1 MAMRYGFFDS
11 EITGEDEEGQPIFD
25 RAENAEFISKIFS
38 ALVTN
43 GVYADPA
50 DNFVVRASSGMN
62 ITVKAGRGFVNGR
75 FAWTEQDTTL
85 TLSTANSALSRIDAV
100 VLRLSMT
107 DRTISLAIKA
117 GTPASSPFTPSL
129 TRTADIYEL
138 RLANISVGAGAKA
151 IKQADIT
158 DTRYDTTQ
166 CGIVTGMIDQIDT
179 TSLFAQYDDQF
190 KTWFENLENT
200 LDENQATNLQN
211 NINKLE
217 EKSLSVKT
225 NLTTEDL
232 DTVQTTGIYIQ
243 NYTSNA
249 TTDRHY
255 PVKASGCLMC
265 VFAEGKAYQYYICQN
280 EGCIWMRR
288 YNSKSWSDWDQIYP
302 SVASGSNDNGFWIKY
317 PDGTMICYGV
327 ERFDDEPVQDGDYLT
342 DTKAL
347 HLYAHFPTAFVNT
360 EYIVNAALDMD
371 GGYTAYLGR
380 TGGRQVDFTGMTF
393 IVTDKTQ
400 ESFSGSLRWQ
410 AIGRWK

>member
-25 RAENAEFISKIFS
+25 RAENAEFVSKIFS

-50 DNFVVRASSGMN
+50 DNFAVRASSGMN

-249 TTDRHY
+249 TTARHY

-265 VFAEGKAYQYYICQN
+265 IGGENKAYQYYICQN

-302 SVASGSNDNGFWIKY
+302 SVTSGSNDRGTWIKY
-317 PDGTMICYGV
+317 PDGTMICSIRRTDQV
-327 ERFDDEPVQDGDYLT
+327 IETDGIVVT
-342 DTKAL
+342 
-347 HLYAHFPTAFVNT
+347 FPQEFVDHN
-360 EYIVNAALDMD
+360 
-371 GGYTAYLGR
+371 YTAVVNVARPYDMVACADCNYTATTNVWFYNLDGSS
-380 TGGRQVDFTGMTF
+380 TAWKM
-393 IVTDKTQ
+393 VTYTMI
-400 ESFSGSLRWQ
+400 

>member
-25 RAENAEFISKIFS
+25 RAENAEFVSKIFS

-50 DNFVVRASSGMN
+50 DNFAVRASSGMN

-117 GTPASSPFTPSL
+117 GTPASPPFTPSL

-265 VFAEGKAYQYYICQN
+265 ISAESKAYQYYICQN

-288 YNSKSWSDWDQIYP
+288 YNSQSWSDWEQIYP
-302 SVASGSNDNGFWIKY
+302 SVTSGSNDRGTWIKY
-317 PDGTMICYGV
+317 PDGTMICSIRRTDQV
-327 ERFDDEPVQDGDYLT
+327 IETDGIVVT
-342 DTKAL
+342 
-347 HLYAHFPTAFVNT
+347 FPQEFADNNYTVVVNVARP
-360 EYIVNAALDMD
+360 YDMVACAD
-371 GGYTAYLGR
+371 CNYTATTNVWFYNLDGSS
-380 TGGRQVDFTGMTF
+380 TAWTM
-393 IVTDKTQ
+393 VTYTMI
-400 ESFSGSLRWQ
+400 
-410 AIGRWK
+410 AIGRWKRWRR

>member
-25 RAENAEFISKIFS
+25 RAENAEFVSKIFS

-50 DNFVVRASSGMN
+50 DNFAVRASSGMN

-75 FAWTEQDTTL
+75 FAWTEQDTALTVSAANNTL
-85 TLSTANSALSRIDAV
+85 PRIDAV

-107 DRTISLAIKA
+107 DRTISLAIKT
-117 GTPASSPFTPSL
+117 GTAASPPSAPSL

-138 RLANISVGAGAKA
+138 RLANISVGAGAKS
-151 IKQADIT
+151 IKQADVT
-158 DTRYDTTQ
+158 DTRYDTSQ
-166 CGIVTGMIDQIDT
+166 CGIVTGVIDQIDT
-179 TSLFAQYDDQF
+179 TSLFTQYDDQF

-255 PVKASGCLMC
+255 PVKTSGCLMC
-265 VFAEGKAYQYYICQN
+265 ISAESKAYQYYICQN

-288 YNSKSWSDWDQIYP
+288 YNSKSWSDWEQIYP
-302 SVASGSNDNGFWIKY
+302 SVTSGSNDRGTWIKY
-317 PDGTMICYGV
+317 PDGTMICSIRRTDQV
-327 ERFDDEPVQDGDYLT
+327 IETDGIVVT
-342 DTKAL
+342 
-347 HLYAHFPTAFVNT
+347 FPQEFADN
-360 EYIVNAALDMD
+360 N
-371 GGYTAYLGR
+371 YTAVVNVARPYDMVACADCNYTATTNVWFYNLDGSS
-380 TGGRQVDFTGMTF
+380 TAWEM
-393 IVTDKTQ
+393 VTYTMI
-400 ESFSGSLRWQ
+400 
-410 AIGRWK
+410 AIGRWKRWRR

>member
-1 MAMRYGFFDS
+1 MRYGFFDS

-25 RAENAEFISKIFS
+25 RAENAEFVSKIFS

-50 DNFVVRASSGMN
+50 DNFAVRASSGMK

-75 FAWTEQDTTL
+75 FAWTEQGTALTVSAANNTL
-85 TLSTANSALSRIDAV
+85 PRIDAV

-107 DRTISLAIKA
+107 DRTISLAIKT
-117 GTPASSPFTPSL
+117 GTAASSPSAPSL

-138 RLANISVGAGAKA
+138 RLANISVGAGAKS
-151 IKQADIT
+151 IKQADVT
-158 DTRYDTTQ
+158 DTRYDTSQ
-166 CGIVTGMIDQIDT
+166 CGIVTGVIDQIDT

-249 TTDRHY
+249 TT
-255 PVKASGCLMC
+255 G
-265 VFAEGKAYQYYICQN
+265 
-280 EGCIWMRR
+280 RR
-288 YNSKSWSDWDQIYP
+288 SQ
-302 SVASGSNDNGFWIKY
+302 
-317 PDGTMICYGV
+317 
-327 ERFDDEPVQDGDYLT
+327 R
-342 DTKAL
+342 
-347 HLYAHFPTAFVNT
+347 
-360 EYIVNAALDMD
+360 
-371 GGYTAYLGR
+371 
-380 TGGRQVDFTGMTF
+380 
-393 IVTDKTQ
+393 
-400 ESFSGSLRWQ
+400 
-410 AIGRWK
+410 